1 VGVFV
6 PCQRAPV
13 AGAGADGRPTLV
25 VLPFQDIG
33 EPDDE
38 FFADGISE
46 EITSRLSRI
55 QGMRVIARNSALRFD
70 PSATSAQDFGRRLGA
85 DYVLDGTVRWV
96 RGAAGVRVRVTP
108 ALVDVRDAQQVWG
121 EGYDAVVEDVL
132 GIQSDIS
139 GKVVDALRVELG
151 GDERQR
157 LADAGTSD
165 PEAQSEYLIG
175 RFQWRKRT
183 TDGLLQAVEHFQRAV
198 DLDPNYARGWA
209 GVADAVGLLPY
220 FGIRHIP
227 KAAAYDRAEQAARR
241 ALELDS
247 TLAEGWAS
255 LCQVLQNGRWDW
267 ENAERACR
275 RAVALDPDY
284 ATAHQWLGEVLLATG
299 RLDEAVTAVA
309 RGAEL
314 DPFSPIIQ
322 NQLGFFLTGVGR
334 MAEAERVLRRA
345 AELEPELAAV
355 WGNLMDL
362 HALEGRADE
371 AVAEAHKWG
380 TLLGLTPG
388 QTQFIAVLYRGIAD
402 PAARTAAIAAIDRAG
417 AGYDSVPLNDR
428 AKQLAMLGLLDRAF
442 AVVDTMLAIR
452 DEGLIFAHGRLA
464 YRPLRG
470 DPRWERVSRQMGVK
484 R

>member
-1 VGVFV
+1 
-6 PCQRAPV
+6 
-13 AGAGADGRPTLV
+13 V

-334 MAEAERVLRRA
+334 MAEAGVA
-345 AELEPELAAV
+345 AGCGV
-355 WGNLMDL
+355 
-362 HALEGRADE
+362 
-371 AVAEAHKWG
+371 G
-380 TLLGLTPG
+380 T
-388 QTQFIAVLYRGIAD
+388 
-402 PAARTAAIAAIDRAG
+402 G
-417 AGYDSVPLNDR
+417 AGSRVGEPDGSPCLGGTGGRGGGGGTQVGYLARAHSRPNPVHCCPIPRHRRPGCPHRRDR
-428 AKQLAMLGLLDRAF
+428 RN
-442 AVVDTMLAIR
+442 R
-452 DEGLIFAHGRLA
+452 PSRRRL
-464 YRPLRG
+464 
-470 DPRWERVSRQMGVK
+470 
-484 R
+484 